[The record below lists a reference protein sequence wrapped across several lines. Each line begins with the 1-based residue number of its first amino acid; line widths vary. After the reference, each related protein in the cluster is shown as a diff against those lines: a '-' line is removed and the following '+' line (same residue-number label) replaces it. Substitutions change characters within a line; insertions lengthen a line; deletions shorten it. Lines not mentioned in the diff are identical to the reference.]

1 MSNQPHSPQPKKHLS
16 GRKLAIR
23 IMAWVLSVLMVGS
36 AITLT
41 ITMLIDVLA

>member
-1 MSNQPHSPQPKKHLS
+1 MSNPSHKHLS

-23 IMAWVLSVLMVGS
+23 IMAWVLSIIMVGS

-41 ITMLIDVLA
+41 ITMLLDLLA

>member
-1 MSNQPHSPQPKKHLS
+1 MSNPSQKRLS

-23 IMAWVLSVLMVGS
+23 IMAWVLSILMIGS

-41 ITMLIDVLA
+41 ITMLVDLLA